1 MKEDTLIVKP
11 RKPLDAAGL
20 SALLPGLGQI
30 YCGDI
35 RRGIL
40 WMGASFALLIAAVAT
55 LMMAPTRSGFAFAVG
70 LIAVDVILCLIC
82 AIHAWRLAKRVGR
95 EYPLKD
101 YNRWYVYTV
110 LLLIGICGSGLGLAF
125 VLHERVVQA
134 FVIPSKSMEPTIQH
148 GDRIVTLKEVF
159 LDRDPERGELVVF
172 RNPEQRRQHYVKR
185 VIAIAGDE
193 VEWRENGEILVNG
206 ELLEQTPTEKEDEW
220 VEENGGRDY
229 TIRLTPDAV
238 GGRTSGKLFVPD
250 HQCFVLGDN
259 RFVSRD
265 SRYFGPIAYTALTA
279 RPVATVWGGLG
290 ALE

>member
-11 RKPLDAAGL
+11 RKPLDAACL

-70 LIAVDVILCLIC
+70 LIAVDVILCLVC
-82 AIHAWRLAKRVGR
+82 AIHAWRLGMRVGR
-95 EYPLKD
+95 QYPLKD

-125 VLHERVVQA
+125 VLNERVVQA
-134 FVIPSKSMEPTIQH
+134 FVIPTKSMEPTIES
-148 GDRIVTLKEVF
+148 GNRIVTLKEVF
-159 LDRDPERGELVVF
+159 LDRDPQRGELVVF

-193 VEWRENGEILVNG
+193 VEWLENGEVLVNG
-206 ELLEQTPTEKEDEW
+206 DLLKQTSTEKEDEW
-220 VEENGGRDY
+220 TEENGGHHY
-229 TIRLTPDAV
+229 TIRLASDVV
-238 GGRTSGKLFVPD
+238 GGRTSGKLIVPD
-250 HQCFVLGDN
+250 YQCFVLGDN

-265 SRYFGPIAYTALTA
+265 SRYFGPIAYSALTA
-279 RPVATVWGGLG
+279 RPVAKVWGGLG